1 MIQRI
6 QSIWLFLAAVLGFLY
21 TQVPVYILSIAGN
34 IVKRFEPTES
44 LLLFALSIAVSLLA
58 LGCIFLYKN
67 RTLQFKL
74 AVVGFLASIGI
85 IALEVSQVS
94 GYESTVPLSKGSYY
108 WGSLLPIA
116 MAVFFILATSGI
128 RKDEKLVKS
137 LDRLR

>member
-6 QSIWLFLAAVLGFLY
+6 QSIWLLLAAVFGVLY
-21 TQVPVYILSIAGN
+21 TQVPAYILSVAGN
-34 IVKRFEPTES
+34 VVKKFEPTES
-44 LLLFALSIAVSLLA
+44 LLLFAVSIAVALLA
-58 LGCIFLYKN
+58 LVTIFLYKK

-74 AVVGFLASIGI
+74 SIIGFLASIGI
-85 IALEVSQVS
+85 VALEVSQVNNYAS
-94 GYESTVPLSKGSYY
+94 SVPLSKGSYY

-116 MAVFFILATSGI
+116 MAVFFILASSGI

>member
-6 QSIWLFLAAVLGFLY
+6 QSVWLFLAALLGVLY
-21 TQVPVYILSIAGN
+21 TQVPIYILSVAGN
-34 IVKRFEPTES
+34 TVKKFEPTES
-44 LLLFALSIAVSLLA
+44 LLLFAVSIAVALLA
-58 LGCIFLYKN
+58 LGCIFLYKK

-74 AVVGFLASIGI
+74 AIIGFLASIGI
-85 IALEVSQVS
+85 IALEVTQVS
-94 GYESTVPLSKGSYY
+94 GYENTVPLSKGSYY

-116 MAVFFILATSGI
+116 MAVFFIMASSGI